1 MTDPVTVS
9 PALSAEEREARLA
22 EGADQLARGVR
33 SIVAH
38 PRFLLIAAATLM
50 TFGVT
55 LIVLGWVGVAR
66 STMIEEQMPY
76 LISGGLLGVALA
88 IMGALMLF
96 THWLTVSIREARAHE
111 AARRADHAEL
121 IEVLRSRSRRDRA
134 SA

>member
-22 EGADQLARGVR
+22 EGADPLARGVR

-88 IMGALMLF
+88 IMGALTLF

-121 IEVLRSRSRRDRA
+121 VEVLRSRSRRDRA